1 MNEIE
6 KIFIKAEFND
16 ILGQEE
22 TKKQV
27 KSALISEH
35 HLILSGPP
43 GTGKTTLA
51 KNISSLL
58 PEMTVNDCEYHCNPS
73 KPLCPKCISGKQK
86 TKKIKGNERF
96 VRVQGSPDLTA
107 EDLLGDIDPVKALKF
122 GPNSIEAFTPGK
134 IFKAN
139 NGVLFFDEV
148 NRCPERL
155 QNALLQVLSEARATV
170 GSYTLDLPANFIL
183 IATMNP
189 EDTSTEPLSEVFL
202 DRFDVI
208 EMSYPEEHDI
218 EKRIVK
224 LKGKKLE
231 VEFSEKLID
240 MLIHF
245 IRLLRQDKK
254 LEKKPSV
261 RASLNLYERAQA
273 NCLIEGR
280 KKVNQDDINRAMV
293 SVLSHRIKLI
303 PSAKYLKT
311 PEEYVKEEF
320 KKYSEQYSEM
330 LGKGDG

>member
-1 MNEIE
+1 MNEID

-16 ILGQEE
+16 ILGQET

-27 KSALISEH
+27 KSALISGH

-51 KNISSLL
+51 KNVAGLL
-58 PEMTVNDCEYHCNPS
+58 PEMTVNECEYHCDPA
-73 KPLCPKCISGKQK
+73 KPLCPKCISGKKK

-155 QNALLQVLSEARATV
+155 QNALLQVLSEAKATV

-208 EMSYPEEHDI
+208 EMSYPEEHEI
-218 EKRIVK
+218 EKKIV
-224 LKGKKLE
+224 
-231 VEFSEKLID
+231 
-240 MLIHF
+240 
-245 IRLLRQDKK
+245 
-254 LEKKPSV
+254 
-261 RASLNLYERAQA
+261 
-273 NCLIEGR
+273 
-280 KKVNQDDINRAMV
+280 
-293 SVLSHRIKLI
+293 
-303 PSAKYLKT
+303 
-311 PEEYVKEEF
+311 
-320 KKYSEQYSEM
+320 
-330 LGKGDG
+330 